1 MVVVEENKKKL
12 EDVGQ
17 TRNGNKALSK
27 TVSNLTLQL
36 QFR

>member
-1 MVVVEENKKKL
+1 L

-36 QFR
+36 QFRWFFLV